1 LISNEQQFID
11 IAEKE
16 MFRMRFMP
24 ALRRDED
31 FDLFDDVFNAPFFG
45 REALMKTDITEKDGK
60 YHLEMDLPGYQKEDV
75 KVSLYNGDLTIEANH
90 STSNDEKDSKGNV
103 VRQERYTGS
112 CSRTFYVGENAKE
125 SDVHASFKDGV
136 LKIEVPSDHEKNASE
151 KKLIS
156 IE

>member
-1 LISNEQQFID
+1 
-11 IAEKE
+11 
-16 MFRMRFMP
+16 MP

-60 YHLEMDLPGYQKEDV
+60 YHLEMDLPGYKKEDV

-90 STSNDEKDSKGNV
+90 NTSNDEKDSKGNV

-112 CSRTFYVGENAKE
+112 CTRTFYVGENAKE

-136 LKIEVPSDHEKNASE
+136 LKIEVPSDHEKLASE